1 MILWATRLHTVC
13 EALFIT
19 EKQIEY
25 GYAYKID
32 DECISKTFNL
42 SPEHKQYIY
51 EILSNGNH
59 IVKFVNRMDNKKELL
74 NDSIEIVISKDENG
88 DLVGLSLLPFDAIKY
103 ATVNNISYFI
113 SKNHK
118 KKFIFFKIPTCH
130 YIEFDLKKLELENKY
145 FKKLFCKLRNLD
157 KSIVTEYLLN
167 DKMKSKFNYDAW
179 IRRQEF
185 LILQYPHKIG
195 WYGRHSSNKLLSES
209 YLLYR
214 SVKYKLFSQKCLKYL
229 LQSINDAL
237 KVISDEIGASG
248 EIIVTIPLIDYKHE
262 WQRYVNGELSASE
275 LSNIIYRV

>member
-214 SVKYKLFSQKCLKYL
+214 SVKYKLFRQKCLKYL